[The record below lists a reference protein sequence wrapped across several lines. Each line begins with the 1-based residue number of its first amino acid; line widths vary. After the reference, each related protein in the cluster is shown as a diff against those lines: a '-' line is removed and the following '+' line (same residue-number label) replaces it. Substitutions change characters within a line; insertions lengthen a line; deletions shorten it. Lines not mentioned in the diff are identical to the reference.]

1 MVFNIIQKDSQK
13 RLPEKPGVYCFLAKN
28 NSCLYIGKASNLK
41 KRVKEHF
48 QKQNFKESL
57 FLKETE
63 KIGYLATDSEI
74 EALLLEAKLIKEK
87 KPKYN
92 VLWRDDKNYFYVA
105 ISLEPFSRVYLTHQ
119 KTLDSKTKFLGPYVD
134 GTALKIALRT
144 LRKIFPYYTVKKHPQ
159 KECSWCRLGLCPGP
173 QPHKK
178 EYQQNIKNL
187 INVLKGKK
195 IKEIIKSLE
204 NKMKK
209 FAQKKDF
216 ENAAKVR
223 DQIFALKKVFEN
235 AKIIE
240 KPKKSNFEKI
250 QEDFQKY
257 LGIPKIERIE
267 AYDISNLQGKE
278 ATGAMV
284 LFEKAAPAKNLYRKF
299 KIKIAGKPNDYAM
312 LKEVL
317 QRRLKHQEWSL
328 PDLILIDGG
337 KGQLSAA
344 LKILQKF
351 KKNIPVVSLAKK
363 RNELY
368 LPNKKNPILLK
379 NLPPSIFQ
387 TLIQVRDEAHRF
399 AISYH
404 RQLRIKKTLTLA

>member
-1 MVFNIIQKDSQK
+1 
-13 RLPEKPGVYCFLAKN
+13 
-28 NSCLYIGKASNLK
+28 
-41 KRVKEHF
+41 
-48 QKQNFKESL
+48 
-57 FLKETE
+57 
-63 KIGYLATDSEI
+63 
-74 EALLLEAKLIKEK
+74 
-87 KPKYN
+87 
-92 VLWRDDKNYFYVA
+92 
-105 ISLEPFSRVYLTHQ
+105 
-119 KTLDSKTKFLGPYVD
+119 LGPYVD
-134 GTALKIALRT
+134 GTALKIVLRT
-144 LRKIFPYYTVKKHPQ
+144 LRKIFPYYTVKKHPP
-159 KECSWCRLGLCPGP
+159 KECSWCRLDLCPGP

-187 INVLKGKK
+187 IRVLKGKK

-284 LFEKAAPAKNLYRKF
+284 VFEKAAPAKNLYRKF
-299 KIKIAGKPNDYAM
+299 KTKIEGKPNDYAM